1 METSNIAIRTET
13 PADHPAVYQV
23 NKLAFEG
30 REAEPRLVEAIR
42 RSPEFIPELSLVAV
56 SEDQIIGHILFSR
69 VTLQTRDGDIPI
81 LALAPLAVL
90 PDYQNQ
96 GIGSQLTRRGLEVCR
111 KLDFGAVSV
120 LGHPDYYPRFGFVP
134 ARPLGIEPSFD
145 VPAAAWMII
154 ELQPGALNDLQGRVR
169 YPTAFQETK

>member
-1 METSNIAIRTET
+1 METREITIRTET
-13 PADHPAVYQV
+13 LADHPAVYQV

-30 REAEPRLVEAIR
+30 REAEPHLVEAIR
-42 RSPEFIPELSLVAV
+42 RSPDFIPELSLVAV
-56 SEDQIIGHILFSR
+56 SEDKIVGHILFSR

-96 GIGSQLTRRGLEVCR
+96 GIGSQLTRRGLDVCR
-111 KLDFGAVSV
+111 TLVFGVVSV
-120 LGHPDYYPRFGFVP
+120 IGHPDYYPRFGFVP

-145 VPAAAWMII
+145 VPEAAWMVI
-154 ELQPGALNDLQGRVR
+154 ELQPGVLNNLRGRVR
-169 YPTAFQETK
+169 YPATFQEAL